1 MTSLKNNIAKDSEQQ
16 NRLDQRLVDNQKDI
30 ERCLD
35 EIMRMDQTRSFDDRE
50 AEVKNV
56 ALKDQL
62 LDMRRNFEDMSA
74 KKEWAEAKLHE
85 I

>member
-1 MTSLKNNIAKDSEQQ
+1 
-16 NRLDQRLVDNQKDI
+16 
-30 ERCLD
+30 
-35 EIMRMDQTRSFDDRE
+35 MRMDQTRSFDDRE

-74 KKEWAEAKLHE
+74 KKEWAEAKLYE